1 MGDLPAAR
9 VDAGAVA
16 RFAAAIFDG
25 APRGVFAEVRFRRE
39 DGMGRSFHHVA
50 ALDDLVSEVTH
61 HARRRDVFVGV
72 IPRRRR
78 RGGRRDLAEEGVVVW
93 ADCDGAD
100 SLVALRRFEPAP
112 SMVVASGSGANC
124 HAYWLLARPAPLD
137 VVERTNRRL
146 AVALHADPRSCD
158 AARILRPA
166 GTANWKSNPP
176 AAVRLL
182 ALDPGARIDVADLT
196 RSLPELQRPAATVR
210 SRYPRAPPDE
220 PDRLLE
226 IAPRHYIERLSGR
239 TVGRDRKVHCPFH
252 DDRSPS
258 LHVFDEPERGWFCF
272 GCGRGG
278 SIYDFAGLLWRRDLR
293 GLEFLRLRSEL
304 EAAFLGEATRVSH
317 LAASRRELSSPGG
330 R

>member
-1 MGDLPAAR
+1 MDDFPATP

-25 APRGVFAEVRFRRE
+25 APRGLFAEVRFKRE
-39 DGMGRSFHHVA
+39 DGMGRSFHRVS
-50 ALDDLVSEVTH
+50 ALDDLVSEVIE
-61 HARRRDVFVGV
+61 HARRCDVFVGV
-72 IPRRRR
+72 IPRRWR

-93 ADCDGAD
+93 ADCDGAG
-100 SLVALRRFEPAP
+100 SVAALRRFEPAP
-112 SMVVASGSGANC
+112 SMVVASGSGSNC
-124 HAYWLLARPAPLD
+124 HAYWLLERPAPLD
-137 VVERTNRRL
+137 VVEQTNRRL
-146 AVALHADPRSCD
+146 AIALHADPRSCD

-182 ALDPGARIDVADLT
+182 ALDRGARVDIADLA
-196 RSLPELQRPAATVR
+196 RSLPEFQRRDLRAQ
-210 SRYPRAPPDE
+210 SRQPRAAADE

-226 IAPRHYIERLSGR
+226 IAPRDYIEQLSGR
-239 TVGRDRKVHCPFH
+239 TVGRERKVQCPFH

-272 GCGRGG
+272 GCGSGG
-278 SIYDFAGLLWRRDLR
+278 SIYDFASLLWGRELR
-293 GLEFLRLRSEL
+293 GLEIQRLRTEL
-304 EAAFLGEATRVSH
+304 EATFLSGATR
-317 LAASRRELSSPGG
+317 ASDRSARRRAFGSPG